1 MHFPENI
8 QKTARLTFCYR
19 TSRLLLHVLTG
30 VVLSAVLLPCCTKRF
45 TNRIIQWWSKSLINI
60 FNIQIHAQG
69 HVPSVN
75 SFPKGSL
82 FVANHISWV
91 DIHALMS
98 LIPLRFIAKSD
109 IKDWPVF
116 GYLAAKAN
124 VLFIER
130 GKRSEAGR
138 IVNTAYESLM
148 AHEHLCYF
156 PEGTTTDGTH
166 MLPFKG
172 SLMQAAIN
180 AKTTIQPV
188 AIFYPLASK
197 TANVHMAY
205 AGDTSMLAS
214 MYSILWQ
221 AKPTVELNFF
231 APIHLAALNK
241 NFLDRRQLTQ
251 SIELLIKQHLYP
263 Q

>member
-1 MHFPENI
+1 MHI
-8 QKTARLTFCYR
+8 LI
-19 TSRLLLHVLTG
+19 G
-30 VVLSAVLLPCCTKRF
+30 VIFSALLLPCCAPRF
-45 TNRIIQWWSKSLINI
+45 RNRIIQWWSKSLIGI
-60 FNIQIHAQG
+60 FNIQVHAQG
-69 HVPSVN
+69 HIPSFN
-75 SFPKGSL
+75 SFPSGSL

-109 IKDWPVF
+109 IRSWPVF

-138 IVNTAYESLM
+138 IVDTAYESLM

-180 AKTTIQPV
+180 AKTSIQPV
-188 AIFYPLASK
+188 AIFYPLK
-197 TANVHMAY
+197 DKKANIQMAY
-205 AGDTSMLAS
+205 AGETSMLES
-214 MYSILWQ
+214 MYNILWQ
-221 AKPTVELNFF
+221 ANPVIELNFF
-231 APIHLAALNK
+231 APIHLAALNQK
-241 NFLDRRQLTQ
+241 FLERRQLNQAIYTQ
-251 SIELLIKQHLYP
+251 IHQHLYAS
-263 Q
+263 